1 MINLVVFLLLFILF
15 CLIARLVLQQ
25 YPGPKPSRKKISTS
39 YKPSKETQSIA
50 TSIGFILVFLINI
63 STNGF
68 STNGFRP
75 LPSYQMR
82 DNSPVTILQDNGPS
96 ADGQTTIKVTNAVP
110 SPFVFAIKQEK
121 QKQEF
126 ELASCQD
133 CKLYANSTEVP
144 ENVCKLGTTTT
155 IAATPGQNQVRWYY
169 KTVSINAV
177 NATWKISPGRQY
189 SICIIVD
196 LSKGRTDWDSK

>member
-1 MINLVVFLLLFILF
+1 MLNLVVFFLLFILF
-15 CLIARLVLQQ
+15 CLIARLALQQ

-39 YKPSKETQSIA
+39 YKSKTISKETQSIA
-50 TSIGFILVFLINI
+50 TSIGFLLVFLINI
-63 STNGF
+63 STN
-68 STNGFRP
+68 SFR
-75 LPSYQMR
+75 PSYQIR

-96 ADGQTTIKVTNAVP
+96 SDGTTTIELTNAVP
-110 SPFVFAIKQEK
+110 SPFVFAIQQEK
-121 QKQEF
+121 QKQEL
-126 ELASCQD
+126 ELASCKD

-155 IAATPGQNQVRWYY
+155 IAATPGENRVHWYY
-169 KTVSINAV
+169 KIASINPV
-177 NATWKISPGRQY
+177 NATWKISPGRKY